1 MERLSGLLVFYETL
15 FADGFQLILQ
25 IYIILS
31 DSERRVDWRQVLS
44 MLSSL
49 VTVSKAS
56 IGLLLIQTNKS
67 NPRSIE
73 EFLNP
78 ENLNDDSLLDGKS
91 IPQKLKLIAQFFP
104 ALLFFQTL
112 ILLVSPS
119 FALFSKST
127 MPSFLSQLQ
136 QRICSSWGQ
145 SLSFSSQGPG
155 TEGRQD
161 GCSLGSRKYMWLGI
175 NQANNCHLIVK
186 IFYCEEIYCHWY
198 FCVFF

>member
-31 DSERRVDWRQVLS
+31 DSERRVDGRQVLS

-104 ALLFFQTL
+104 ALLFFHL
-112 ILLVSPS
+112 FISIL
-119 FALFSKST
+119 
-127 MPSFLSQLQ
+127 
-136 QRICSSWGQ
+136 
-145 SLSFSSQGPG
+145 
-155 TEGRQD
+155 
-161 GCSLGSRKYMWLGI
+161 
-175 NQANNCHLIVK
+175 
-186 IFYCEEIYCHWY
+186 
-198 FCVFF
+198 

>member
-1 MERLSGLLVFYETL
+1 MDAISINISTRVSIVISAHVLLVVNLSYWYSTERADGQMERLSGLLIFYETL

-31 DSERRVDWRQVLS
+31 DSERRVDGRQVLS

-91 IPQKLKLIAQFFP
+91 IPQKLK
-104 ALLFFQTL
+104 
-112 ILLVSPS
+112 S
-119 FALFSKST
+119 
-127 MPSFLSQLQ
+127 
-136 QRICSSWGQ
+136 
-145 SLSFSSQGPG
+145 
-155 TEGRQD
+155 
-161 GCSLGSRKYMWLGI
+161 I
-175 NQANNCHLIVK
+175 N
-186 IFYCEEIYCHWY
+186 
-198 FCVFF
+198 

>member
-1 MERLSGLLVFYETL
+1 MDAISINISTRVSIVISAHVLLVVNLSYRYSTERADGQMERLSGLLIFYETL

-31 DSERRVDWRQVLS
+31 DSERRVDGRQVLS

-91 IPQKLKLIAQFFP
+91 IPQKLK
-104 ALLFFQTL
+104 
-112 ILLVSPS
+112 S
-119 FALFSKST
+119 
-127 MPSFLSQLQ
+127 
-136 QRICSSWGQ
+136 
-145 SLSFSSQGPG
+145 
-155 TEGRQD
+155 
-161 GCSLGSRKYMWLGI
+161 I
-175 NQANNCHLIVK
+175 N
-186 IFYCEEIYCHWY
+186 
-198 FCVFF
+198 

>member
-1 MERLSGLLVFYETL
+1 MDAISINISTRVSIVISAHVLLVVNLSYRYSTERADGQMERLSGLLVFYETL

-31 DSERRVDWRQVLS
+31 DSERRVDGRQVLS

-91 IPQKLKLIAQFFP
+91 IPQKLM
-104 ALLFFQTL
+104 
-112 ILLVSPS
+112 S
-119 FALFSKST
+119 
-127 MPSFLSQLQ
+127 
-136 QRICSSWGQ
+136 
-145 SLSFSSQGPG
+145 
-155 TEGRQD
+155 
-161 GCSLGSRKYMWLGI
+161 I
-175 NQANNCHLIVK
+175 N
-186 IFYCEEIYCHWY
+186 
-198 FCVFF
+198 